1 MIFVKEKNLEK
12 YKDLLERVGFTFAEA
27 FIGAIAVAPLIEL
40 DASTFQLAVI
50 AGASAALVVVKEFV
64 KKNMPAKS

>member
-1 MIFVKEKNLEK
+1 MEK
-12 YKDLLERVGFTFAEA
+12 YKDLIERVGFTFAEA
-27 FIGAIAVAPLIEL
+27 FIGAIVVAPLIDL
-40 DASTFQLAVI
+40 NASTLQLAII

>member
-1 MIFVKEKNLEK
+1 MKEKNLEK

-27 FIGAIAVAPLIEL
+27 FIGAITVAPLIEL

-64 KKNMPAKS
+64 KKNMPTKG

>member
-1 MIFVKEKNLEK
+1 MEK

-27 FIGAIAVAPLIEL
+27 FIASITVAPLIDL
-40 DASTFQLAVI
+40 DASTLQLAII

-64 KKNMPAKS
+64 KNNMPTKG

>member
-1 MIFVKEKNLEK
+1 MEK

-27 FIGAIAVAPLIEL
+27 FIASITVAPLIEL
-40 DASTFQLAVI
+40 DASTLQLAII

-64 KKNMPAKS
+64 KNNMPSK

>member
-1 MIFVKEKNLEK
+1 MEK

-27 FIGAIAVAPLIEL
+27 FIASITVAPLIDL
-40 DASTFQLAVI
+40 DASTLQLAII

-64 KKNMPAKS
+64 KNNMPTKS

>member
-1 MIFVKEKNLEK
+1 MEK

-27 FIGAIAVAPLIEL
+27 FIASITVAPLIDL
-40 DASTFQLAVI
+40 DATTLQLAII

-64 KKNMPAKS
+64 KNNMPTKS